1 MRVFQLQRISAIAMV
16 VFMTMHMIVV
26 HYPPFHIDFSIILE
40 RMQNPV
46 WKVIEILFLFFVLVH
61 ALSGMYA
68 VLIDY
73 EKVARYKKLIAVIA
87 LVAGIVGFIWGT
99 LTVLAWQPPT

>member
-1 MRVFQLQRISAIAMV
+1 MRVFQLQRISAIGMV

-46 WKVIEILFLFFVLVH
+46 WKVVEILFLFFVLVH

-87 LVAGIVGFIWGT
+87 LVAGIVGFLWGT
-99 LTVLAWQPPT
+99 LTVLAWQPPA

>member
-61 ALSGMYA
+61 ALSGAYA

-73 EKVARYKKLIAVIA
+73 ENVARYKKLIAVLA
-87 LVAGIVGFIWGT
+87 LVAGIVGFLWGT
-99 LTVLAWQPPT
+99 LTVLAWQPPI

>member
-1 MRVFQLQRISAIAMV
+1 MRVFQLQRISAVAMV

-61 ALSGMYA
+61 ALSGAYA

-73 EKVARYKKLIAVIA
+73 ENVARYKKLIAVLA
-87 LVAGIVGFIWGT
+87 LVAGIVGFLWGT
-99 LTVLAWQPPT
+99 LTVLSWQPPT

>member
-1 MRVFQLQRISAIAMV
+1 MRVFQLQRISAVAMV

-61 ALSGMYA
+61 ALSGAYA

-73 EKVARYKKLIAVIA
+73 ENVARYKKLIAVLA

>member
-1 MRVFQLQRISAIAMV
+1 MRVFQLQRISAVAMV

-61 ALSGMYA
+61 ALSGAYA

-73 EKVARYKKLIAVIA
+73 ENVARYKKLIAVIA
-87 LVAGIVGFIWGT
+87 MVAGIVGFLWGT
-99 LTVLAWQPPT
+99 LTVLAWQPPI

>member
-1 MRVFQLQRISAIAMV
+1 MRVFQLQRISAVAMV

-73 EKVARYKKLIAVIA
+73 ENVARYKKLIAVLA
-87 LVAGIVGFIWGT
+87 LVAGIVGFLWGT

>member
-1 MRVFQLQRISAIAMV
+1 MRVFQLQRISAVAMV

-61 ALSGMYA
+61 ALSGAYA

-73 EKVARYKKLIAVIA
+73 ENVARYKKVIAVLA
-87 LVAGIVGFIWGT
+87 LVAGIVGFLWGT

>member
-61 ALSGMYA
+61 ALSGAYA

-73 EKVARYKKLIAVIA
+73 EKVARYKKLIAVLA

-99 LTVLAWQPPT
+99 LTVLAWQPQT